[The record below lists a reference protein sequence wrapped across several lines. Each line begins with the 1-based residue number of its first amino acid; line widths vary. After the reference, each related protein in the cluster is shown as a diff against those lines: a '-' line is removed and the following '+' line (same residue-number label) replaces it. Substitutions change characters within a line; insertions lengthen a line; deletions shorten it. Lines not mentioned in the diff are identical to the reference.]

1 MSTNT
6 DDRSAVEHSD
16 IDDKAQRRE
25 VRDLGR
31 PGRPFDPRSPFLI
44 GLTGALGVAVAFLI
58 VRTVVDAGEILSLV
72 LLALFIA
79 VGLDPAVVWLEKRG
93 LHRWMAVLVVIL
105 VLLGMVAAF
114 AAAAVGP
121 ISKEIQVLSNRIP
134 TYVHDVKTGQGWL
147 GHLAT
152 KFHFNNQ
159 IKTFSPSKLIS
170 SSTVGGVVGAGKAI
184 LSALTAVSI
193 VTVLTVYFLAALPGI
208 RKFGLRTVP
217 RSRRPRV
224 TALTDEIFSR
234 VGGFVL
240 GNLVTSIVSGVLTTL
255 WLTIFGVP
263 YAILLGLLVGIL
275 DLIPMVGSTIGG
287 IIVSLVA
294 LSKGLP
300 IAIATAAFYIAYRLF
315 EDYLLTPR
323 VMRHTVSISAGA
335 TIVAVLIG
343 GTLLGLI
350 GAVIAIPVAAAI
362 RLLLEEVTFK
372 SLDKK

>member
-1 MSTNT
+1 
-6 DDRSAVEHSD
+6 
-16 IDDKAQRRE
+16 
-25 VRDLGR
+25 
-31 PGRPFDPRSPFLI
+31 
-44 GLTGALGVAVAFLI
+44 TGALGVAVAFLI
-58 VRTVVDAGEILSLV
+58 VRTIVDAGQILSLI

-93 LHRWMAVLVVIL
+93 LRRWLAVLIVIL
-105 VLLGMVAAF
+105 VLLAVVGAF
-114 AAAAVGP
+114 AAAAIAP
-121 ISKEIQVLSNRIP
+121 ISKEVQVLTNRIP
-134 TYVHDVKTGQGWL
+134 TYVHDVKTGQGWV
-147 GHLAT
+147 GHLAK

-159 IKTFSPSKLIS
+159 IKSFSPSKLVS
-170 SSTVGGVVGAGKAI
+170 SSTVGGLLGAGKAI
-184 LSALTAVSI
+184 VSALTAVSI

-224 TALTDEIFSR
+224 TALTDEILSR

-240 GNLVTSIVSGVLTTL
+240 GNLVTSVISGVLTTL
-255 WLTIFGVP
+255 WLAIFGVP
-263 YAILLGLLVGIL
+263 YAVLLGLLVAIL

-294 LSKGLP
+294 LSKGIP
-300 IAIATAAFYIAYRLF
+300 VAAATAAFYVAYRLI

-362 RLLLEEVTFK
+362 RLILEEVTFQ

>member
-1 MSTNT
+1 VTASTS
-6 DDRSAVEHSD
+6 DLSAFEHSD
-16 IDDKAQRRE
+16 LDDETRQTEA
-25 VRDLGR
+25 RDLGR
-31 PGRPFDPRSPFLI
+31 PGRPFDRRSPFFF

-58 VRTVVDAGEILSLV
+58 VRTVFDAGQILSLV

-79 VGLDPAVVWLEKRG
+79 IGLDPAVVWLERRG
-93 LHRWMAVLVVIL
+93 LRRWMAVVVVIL
-105 VLLGMVAAF
+105 VLLAMVAAF

-121 ISKEIQVLSNRIP
+121 ITREIQVLTHRVP
-134 TYVHDVKTGQGWL
+134 TYVHDVKTGKGWV

-170 SSTVGGVVGAGKAI
+170 SSTVGGLVGAGKAI
-184 LSALTAVSI
+184 VSALTAVSV

-217 RSRRPRV
+217 LTRRPRV

-240 GNLVTSIVSGVLTTL
+240 GNLVTSIVSGVLTTV
-255 WLTIFGVP
+255 WLAIFGVP
-263 YAILLGLLVGIL
+263 YAVLLGLLVAIL
-275 DLIPMVGSTIGG
+275 DLIPMVGSTLGG

-294 LSKGLP
+294 LSKGIP
-300 IAIATAAFYIAYRLF
+300 IAAATAAFYIAYRLV

-323 VMRHTVSISAGA
+323 VMRHTVSISAGV

-362 RLLLEEVTFK
+362 HLLLEEVTFP